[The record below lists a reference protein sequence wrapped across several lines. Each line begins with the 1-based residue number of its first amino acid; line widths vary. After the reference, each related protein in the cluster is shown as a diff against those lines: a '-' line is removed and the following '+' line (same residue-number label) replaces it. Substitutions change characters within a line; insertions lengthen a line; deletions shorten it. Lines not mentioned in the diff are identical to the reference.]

1 MLRTRYLM
9 AFGAFAVAVAACG
22 GGAGTS
28 STSLGDSG
36 DAFETTSST
45 TVADTSTSTG
55 ADTTSTTPTTVPLE
69 VIPSDYT
76 GFLHQPVACGADQ
89 PNPASHMQF
98 DEPGDAGVTGAITV
112 VIATSCGPIELQ
124 LRPDLAPETVN
135 SFVFLAE
142 QGYFDGTVFHRVI
155 PGFMMQGG
163 DPTATGRGGP
173 GYAIPDELPAT
184 SVYTRGVIAMANA
197 GPNTSG
203 SQFFIMFDTADWL
216 PPSYS
221 IFGEVISGFEALD
234 LIAGVPLGRGPSS
247 ADPNPSTPL
256 ESIFIESVTVHR

>member
-1 MLRTRYLM
+1 MLRTRH
-9 AFGAFAVAVAACG
+9 AFAFTAIAAVLAACG
-22 GGAGTS
+22 GA
-28 STSLGDSG
+28 
-36 DAFETTSST
+36 ATTTST
-45 TVADTSTSTG
+45 TVDGGAESDTTTTTLGSTTTTG
-55 ADTTSTTPTTVPLE
+55 GDTTSTTPTTVPLE

-89 PNPASHMQF
+89 PSPATHMQF
-98 DEPGDAGVTGAITV
+98 DEPGDAGVTGPIRV
-112 VIATSCGPIELQ
+112 VLTTSCGPIELQ

-142 QGYFDGTVFHRVI
+142 EGYFDGTVFHRVL

-173 GYAIPDELPAT
+173 GYQIPDELPAT

-197 GPNTSG
+197 GPNTTG

-221 IFGEVISGFEALD
+221 VFGEVISGFEVLD
-234 LIAGVPLGRGPSS
+234 LIAAVPLGIGPSS
-247 ADPNPSTPL
+247 ADPSPSTPL
-256 ESIFIESVTVHR
+256 ESIFIESVSVHR